1 MSLSETI
8 LPYHNPVTPTTS
20 SSSTIMSSTMDET
33 PNGVTPCFFKSNLIS
48 WRVLGGIF
56 ATVLVVGWVFI
67 IVILI
72 QEEKWQLV
80 LVAWLLLYAAAH
92 FCYWYFKRHH
102 LLSLHSQ
109 ICGRARANVGS
120 VGPMEKALDA
130 PPSYEDII
138 KSEPPPPT
146 YYSVVDE
153 TPKSS
158 SSKSSRFTLFS
169 FSSLPK
175 VFGRSS
181 SASTNETAS
190 TSGGSSQSSPSSIK
204 RFGQEKPCSC
214 STIAYGHDIS
224 SQVPRRKSF
233 DQGPP
238 SYYDTFGGLA
248 EAQINSPSMSQSL
261 AAGASGG
268 GYKASRKV
276 HPILSP
282 IYNHM
287 QSSYNVESPCTS
299 QGHFNT
305 KKSSSASS
313 SSCESSPC
321 TRHGHSVIKKS
332 SSSSISSTA
341 SAPCTPQGHFH
352 TKKISSDSTL
362 SSQSSPCSLHSNL
375 TNKKSSSSSVS
386 GTESYSS
393 LRNS

>member
-158 SSKSSRFTLFS
+158 SMKSSRFTLFS

-175 VFGRSS
+175 LMVTMFQVKSR
-181 SASTNETAS
+181 
-190 TSGGSSQSSPSSIK
+190 GGNP
-204 RFGQEKPCSC
+204 
-214 STIAYGHDIS
+214 
-224 SQVPRRKSF
+224 F

-261 AAGASGG
+261 AAGATGG

-321 TRHGHSVIKKS
+321 TRHGHFVIKKS

-341 SAPCTPQGHFH
+341 SAPCTPQGNFH

-375 TNKKSSSSSVS
+375 N
-386 GTESYSS
+386 
-393 LRNS
+393 